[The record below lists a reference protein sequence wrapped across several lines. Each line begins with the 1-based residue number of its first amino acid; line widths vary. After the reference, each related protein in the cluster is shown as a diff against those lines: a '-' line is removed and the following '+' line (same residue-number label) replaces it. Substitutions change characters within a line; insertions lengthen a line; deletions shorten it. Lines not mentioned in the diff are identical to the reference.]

1 MFTEDSMDT
10 EPPSFRRG
18 EDSMEAEPL
27 SCVRVEGNMGAEPPS
42 SKREEDSLDE
52 DQAAV
57 SELEGKKVG
66 KGVEYRAGR
75 ASPK

>member
-1 MFTEDSMDT
+1 
-10 EPPSFRRG
+10 
-18 EDSMEAEPL
+18 MEAEPL

-57 SELEGKKVG
+57 SELEGTKVG
-66 KGVEYRAGR
+66 KGVE
-75 ASPK
+75 